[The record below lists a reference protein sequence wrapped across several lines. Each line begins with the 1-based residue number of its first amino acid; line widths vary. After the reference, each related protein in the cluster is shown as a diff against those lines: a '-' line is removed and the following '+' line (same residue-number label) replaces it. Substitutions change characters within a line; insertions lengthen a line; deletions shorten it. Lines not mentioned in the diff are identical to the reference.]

1 MASDDSQG
9 YKMQKVIEYKR
20 RTAKEWLEMLTS
32 QKILS
37 EEKEKKEEAKEKQ
50 MIKFE
55 NVEVVGWEAAIRGM
69 RNL

>member
-20 RTAKEWLEMLTS
+20 RSAKEWLEMLTS

-37 EEKEKKEEAKEKQ
+37 EDVNKEIAEIAVLYFAQEEVNGSK
-50 MIKFE
+50 
-55 NVEVVGWEAAIRGM
+55 
-69 RNL
+69 

>member
-37 EEKEKKEEAKEKQ
+37 EDVNKEIAEIAVLYFAQEEINGSK
-50 MIKFE
+50 
-55 NVEVVGWEAAIRGM
+55 
-69 RNL
+69 

>member
-20 RTAKEWLEMLTS
+20 RTAKEWFEMLTS

-37 EEKEKKEEAKEKQ
+37 EDVNKEIAEIAVLYFAQEEANGSK
-50 MIKFE
+50 
-55 NVEVVGWEAAIRGM
+55 
-69 RNL
+69 

>member
-37 EEKEKKEEAKEKQ
+37 EDVNKEIAEIAVLYFAQEEVNGSK
-50 MIKFE
+50 
-55 NVEVVGWEAAIRGM
+55 
-69 RNL
+69 

>member
-1 MASDDSQG
+1 MASDDSRG

-37 EEKEKKEEAKEKQ
+37 EDVNKEIAEIAVLYFAQEEANGSK
-50 MIKFE
+50 
-55 NVEVVGWEAAIRGM
+55 
-69 RNL
+69 

>member
-9 YKMQKVIEYKR
+9 YKMQNVIEYKR

-37 EEKEKKEEAKEKQ
+37 EDVNKEIAEIAVLYFAQEEVNGSK
-50 MIKFE
+50 
-55 NVEVVGWEAAIRGM
+55 
-69 RNL
+69 

>member
-1 MASDDSQG
+1 MASDDSQR

-37 EEKEKKEEAKEKQ
+37 EDVNKEIAEIAVLYFAQEEVNGSK
-50 MIKFE
+50 
-55 NVEVVGWEAAIRGM
+55 
-69 RNL
+69 

>member
-32 QKILS
+32 RKILS
-37 EEKEKKEEAKEKQ
+37 EDVNKEIAEIAVLYFAQEKANGSK
-50 MIKFE
+50 
-55 NVEVVGWEAAIRGM
+55 
-69 RNL
+69 

>member
-20 RTAKEWLEMLTS
+20 ITAKEWLEMLTS

-37 EEKEKKEEAKEKQ
+37 EDVNKEIAEIAVLYFAQEEVNGSK
-50 MIKFE
+50 
-55 NVEVVGWEAAIRGM
+55 
-69 RNL
+69 

>member
-1 MASDDSQG
+1 MASDDSQR

-37 EEKEKKEEAKEKQ
+37 EDVNKKIAEIAVLYFAQEEVNGSK
-50 MIKFE
+50 
-55 NVEVVGWEAAIRGM
+55 
-69 RNL
+69 

>member
-37 EEKEKKEEAKEKQ
+37 EDVNKEIAEIAVLYFAQKEANGSK
-50 MIKFE
+50 
-55 NVEVVGWEAAIRGM
+55 
-69 RNL
+69 

>member
-1 MASDDSQG
+1 MASDDSQR

-37 EEKEKKEEAKEKQ
+37 EDVNKEIAEIAVLYFTQEEVNGSK
-50 MIKFE
+50 
-55 NVEVVGWEAAIRGM
+55 
-69 RNL
+69 

>member
-1 MASDDSQG
+1 MASDDSQR

-37 EEKEKKEEAKEKQ
+37 EDVNKEIAEVAVLYFAQEEVNGSK
-50 MIKFE
+50 
-55 NVEVVGWEAAIRGM
+55 
-69 RNL
+69 

>member
-32 QKILS
+32 QKVLS
-37 EEKEKKEEAKEKQ
+37 EDVKKEKSEIEVLYFAQEEVNGSK
-50 MIKFE
+50 
-55 NVEVVGWEAAIRGM
+55 
-69 RNL
+69 

>member
-37 EEKEKKEEAKEKQ
+37 EDVNKEIAEIAVLYFAQEEANRSK
-50 MIKFE
+50 
-55 NVEVVGWEAAIRGM
+55 
-69 RNL
+69 

>member
-32 QKILS
+32 QKKILS
-37 EEKEKKEEAKEKQ
+37 EDVNKEIAEIAVLYFAQEEANGSK
-50 MIKFE
+50 
-55 NVEVVGWEAAIRGM
+55 
-69 RNL
+69 

>member
-1 MASDDSQG
+1 MASDDSQR

-37 EEKEKKEEAKEKQ
+37 EDVKKEKAEIEVLYFAQEEVNGSK
-50 MIKFE
+50 
-55 NVEVVGWEAAIRGM
+55 
-69 RNL
+69 

>member
-1 MASDDSQG
+1 MASDDSQE

-37 EEKEKKEEAKEKQ
+37 EDVNKEIAEIAVLYFAQEEVNGSK
-50 MIKFE
+50 
-55 NVEVVGWEAAIRGM
+55 
-69 RNL
+69 

>member
-1 MASDDSQG
+1 MAFDDSQG

-37 EEKEKKEEAKEKQ
+37 EDVKKEIAEIAVLYFAQE
-50 MIKFE
+50 
-55 NVEVVGWEAAIRGM
+55 EVNGSK
-69 RNL
+69 

>member
-37 EEKEKKEEAKEKQ
+37 EEKEKKEIAEIAVLYFAQEEANGSK
-50 MIKFE
+50 
-55 NVEVVGWEAAIRGM
+55 
-69 RNL
+69 

>member
-20 RTAKEWLEMLTS
+20 RTAKEWFEMLTS

-37 EEKEKKEEAKEKQ
+37 EEKEKKEEAEIAVLYFAQ
-50 MIKFE
+50 E
-55 NVEVVGWEAAIRGM
+55 EVNGSK
-69 RNL
+69 